1 MQNFLTFKRINL
13 FGSFLAFILVVV
25 AVAIQTQ
32 FNLEPCPLCVSQ
44 RIVFIVIG
52 FLFFLFSFLKPN
64 QLIKFIHVLTLLTAN
79 IVGIVFAIR
88 HIMIQSKW
96 ITVPAE
102 CGIDLDLLCACLP
115 SHEVRIGNRKG
126 EIPLLSDEILFPFS
140 ETKEI
145 DPFPVPKFPSFV
157 TKYPFSYSPG
167 KLFGLIESF

>member
-102 CGIDLDLLCACLP
+102 CGIDLDYMFENFPLTEAFSLLF
-115 SHEVRIGNRKG
+115 KG
-126 EIPLLSDEILFPFS
+126 TGDCS
-140 ETKEI
+140 EI
-145 DPFPVPKFPSFV
+145 DWLFLGLTLPQLALIA
-157 TKYPFSYSPG
+157 YIMFSILTFYIY
-167 KLFGLIESF
+167 KKIKK

>member
-64 QLIKFIHVLTLLTAN
+64 QLIKFIHISSLLTTN

-96 ITVPAE
+96 IIVPAE
-102 CGIDLDLLCACLP
+102 CGIDLDYMFENFPLTEAFSLLFKGTGDCSEIDWYFLGLTLP
-115 SHEVRIGNRKG
+115 QLALIAY
-126 EIPLLSDEILFPFS
+126 ILFVIF
-140 ETKEI
+140 TLYIYNKI
-145 DPFPVPKFPSFV
+145 NK
-157 TKYPFSYSPG
+157 
-167 KLFGLIESF
+167 

>member
-102 CGIDLDLLCACLP
+102 CGIDLDYMFENFPLTEAFSLLFKGTGDCSEIDWYFLGLTLP
-115 SHEVRIGNRKG
+115 QLALIAY
-126 EIPLLSDEILFPFS
+126 ILFVIF
-140 ETKEI
+140 TLYIYNKI
-145 DPFPVPKFPSFV
+145 NK
-157 TKYPFSYSPG
+157 
-167 KLFGLIESF
+167 